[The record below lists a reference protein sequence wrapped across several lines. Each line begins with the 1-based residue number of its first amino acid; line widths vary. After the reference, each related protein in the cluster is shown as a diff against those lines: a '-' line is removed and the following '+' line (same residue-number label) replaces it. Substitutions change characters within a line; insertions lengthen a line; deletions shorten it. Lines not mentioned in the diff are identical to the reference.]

1 MEAVALFSGA
11 WLGKR
16 FWGLLLPVGILGVT
30 DIVLGWHNLWPFTW
44 GAMFVGSLLGRY
56 ALQPKRW
63 FSVAGLGTLQATL
76 FFLITNFGV
85 WLQGGYGLTLNGLG
99 TCYVAA
105 IPFYHYQVLGAL
117 TYGTVFWL
125 LEAKVLPKLKG
136 YAPARP

>member
-85 WLQGGYGLTLNGLG
+85 WLQGWYGLTAAGLAA
-99 TCYVAA
+99 CYVAA
-105 IPFYHYQVLGAL
+105 LPFYHYQVLGAL
-117 TYGTVFWL
+117 TYGSAFWL
-125 LEAKVLPKLKG
+125 LETHLLPRLKG
-136 YAPARP
+136 YATARS